1 MQAIFHNTDEWL
13 TFAHHAWQAAG
24 SPTDLDPH
32 TLMTSPV
39 AYNRATYSWLETRY
53 RTSYRQ
59 LFQMISPESRL
70 MQQQPEPFQR
80 RWRIHYDPITIWKQ
94 VCPLFVFGDALEGV
108 KQRHIRLAAAY
119 TIGYGIPIMAVDQM
133 LDALPHA
140 RQDMQDW
147 FFVLAAYALGLE
159 QLHAAHVPARIATRF
174 LDYTHQMHHF
184 LWREKSSHFRLPDAV
199 SPAVLQDYLTG
210 DSRLLSSIFFGT
222 TIEWAFIL
230 HQGTVPAQFK
240 PVLPNLRRLRQLN
253 DELVDVDDDIRYG
266 IVTYPYLHGLASPQ
280 YGQQLA
286 QNIRT
291 TWELDWAGPNSS
303 EMEQLTA
310 QRRILLQQAGS
321 FAATATAS
329 MNFLRTCMAAVSEQ
343 VPATS
348 AFGVTLLL
356 NQRLSHLVR
365 LAQNNWQEIA
375 NVYQPD
381 PFGPEGAWTGQRQEL
396 IPLSTIPEVLQ
407 PLQ

>member
-1 MQAIFHNTDEWL
+1 
-13 TFAHHAWQAAG
+13 
-24 SPTDLDPH
+24 
-32 TLMTSPV
+32 
-39 AYNRATYSWLETRY
+39 
-53 RTSYRQ
+53 
-59 LFQMISPESRL
+59 
-70 MQQQPEPFQR
+70 
-80 RWRIHYDPITIWKQ
+80 
-94 VCPLFVFGDALEGV
+94 
-108 KQRHIRLAAAY
+108 
-119 TIGYGIPIMAVDQM
+119 
-133 LDALPHA
+133 
-140 RQDMQDW
+140 
-147 FFVLAAYALGLE
+147 
-159 QLHAAHVPARIATRF
+159 
-174 LDYTHQMHHF
+174 
-184 LWREKSSHFRLPDAV
+184 LPDAV

-291 TWELDWAGPNSS
+291 TWDLDWAGPNSS

>member
-1 MQAIFHNTDEWL
+1 MPAIFSDTDQWL

-24 SPTDLDPH
+24 SPAELDPY

-53 RTSYRQ
+53 RTSYRR
-59 LFQMISPESRL
+59 LFQIINPESRL
-70 MQQQPEPFQR
+70 MQQQPEPFR
-80 RWRIHYDPITIWKQ
+80 RHWRIHYDPITIWKQ
-94 VCPLFVFGDALEGV
+94 VCPLFVFGDALGGRD
-108 KQRHIRLAAAY
+108 QRHIRLAAAY
-119 TIGYGIPIMAVDQM
+119 TIGYGIPVMAIDQM

-140 RQDMQDW
+140 EQDMQDW

-159 QLHAAHVPARIATRF
+159 QIQAAHVPTRITTRF
-174 LDYTHQMHHF
+174 LDYTRQMHHF

-199 SPAVLQDYLTG
+199 SAEALDDYLTG

-230 HQGTVPAQFK
+230 HQGGVPAQFTN
-240 PVLPNLRRLRQLN
+240 VLLNLRRLRQLN

-266 IVTYPYLHGLASPQ
+266 IVTYPYLHGLASPE

-286 QNIRT
+286 QNIRK
-291 TWELDWAGPNSS
+291 TWELDWAGPNFL
-303 EMEQLTA
+303 EMEQLTV
-310 QRRILLQQAGS
+310 QRRSLLQKAGS

-329 MNFLRTCMAAVSEQ
+329 MDFLRICMAAVSEQ
-343 VPATS
+343 FPVPS

-375 NVYQPD
+375 NVYQPE
-381 PFGPEGAWTGQRQEL
+381 PFGSDVSWAEQRQAL
-396 IPLSTIPEVLQ
+396 VPLSRVSEVMQ